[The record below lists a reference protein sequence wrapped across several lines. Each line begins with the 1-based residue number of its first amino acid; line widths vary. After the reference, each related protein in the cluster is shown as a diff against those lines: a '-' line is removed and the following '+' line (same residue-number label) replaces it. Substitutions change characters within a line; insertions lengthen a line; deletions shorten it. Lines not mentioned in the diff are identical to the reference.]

1 MLPPVLNGSNGAGA
15 DETGADETGA
25 AGTVVPPV
33 FTGSK
38 SFRFGSGVEA
48 AAFLGSKGCKSNKSC
63 MEPVNSD
70 FLESKLDSDLEA
82 GLTVQ
87 ASSVS
92 ADVEGAV

>member
-1 MLPPVLNGSNGAGA
+1 
-15 DETGADETGA
+15 
-25 AGTVVPPV
+25 
-33 FTGSK
+33 
-38 SFRFGSGVEA
+38 
-48 AAFLGSKGCKSNKSC
+48 